1 MYFASGNLDG
11 FKESLPCLSW
21 WVLFHCVFFYRL
33 AGAEHRLVLT
43 SVENKTVP
51 CVLTFPK
58 QAGELAL
65 MAVSRLT
72 RGSGQAE
79 QNAVKTSSSLRDL
92 KSQRKALCQMEFA
105 QSKLMYS

>member
-1 MYFASGNLDG
+1 
-11 FKESLPCLSW
+11 
-21 WVLFHCVFFYRL
+21 L

-65 MAVSRLT
+65 AVSRLT
-72 RGSGQAE
+72 RGCGQAE

-92 KSQRKALCQMEFA
+92 KSQRKALCQTEFA